1 MLMNSPLVLSRQGC
15 NRGCGETGEA
25 LRELVVESHEEEVG
39 SQPGER
45 GQQDGSRLGQ
55 VRVRREGGSRQ

>member
-1 MLMNSPLVLSRQGC
+1 MNSPLVLSRQGC

-39 SQPGER
+39 SESGE
-45 GQQDGSRLGQ
+45 
-55 VRVRREGGSRQ
+55 